1 MVVSAGSIASSQQRS
16 PRGSK
21 NSGVSPVRSADG
33 GQQNEQSDLNVT
45 AASNELL
52 QVYSNKAVFTA
63 RCYAERGYEIAY
75 RLSVCPSVCDM
86 WLEFFERKYFHGRI
100 ASGSCAG

>member
-45 AASNELL
+45 AASNKLL
-52 QVYSNKAVFTA
+52 QVYSNMAVLIF
-63 RCYAERGYEIAY
+63 Y
-75 RLSVCPSVCDM
+75 RIFYRIDLI
-86 WLEFFERKYFHGRI
+86 LIEFQATRLYTFLT
-100 ASGSCAG
+100 SCSISIL